1 VDKVRNTFTQKLGPL
16 PVWAWAALVLVA
28 ILGYW
33 FFTKTGPFA
42 SSSASGSTS
51 GAPSSG
57 TTTNQSDN
65 ALAALLGS
73 LTADL
78 QALANRGASGPVPPS
93 QGTPP
98 DGLTFGGLPVPN
110 AGDPGGV
117 AQSPPGS
124 AGARGGSSQVP
135 MPSVSPIY
143 GAVTPV
149 VAGVQSGAGN
159 QSHLPGR

>member
-1 VDKVRNTFTQKLGPL
+1 VERVRNTFTQKLGPF

-51 GAPSSG
+51 GAPSSDS
-57 TTTNQSDN
+57 TNQSSN
-65 ALAALLGS
+65 ALDALMGS
-73 LTADL
+73 LAQNL
-78 QALANRGASGPVPPS
+78 QALANRGASGAPTDPTSPFAL
-93 QGTPP
+93 GT
-98 DGLTFGGLPVPN
+98 GTNNVGGLPVP
-110 AGDPGGV
+110 AYGDPGGV

-135 MPSVSPIY
+135 MPSASPVF
-143 GAVTPV
+143 ASVTPV
-149 VAGVQSGAGN
+149 VGMQNRSGSGV
-159 QSHLPGR
+159 PGRP